1 MQTENSLAVTSFDH
15 FTLIVDDLDA
25 SREFYVDF
33 LGMTE
38 SPRPDFKFPG
48 AWFEIGAV
56 QIHVTCSSDR
66 AGLAGWGDRHVKS
79 ISRGHHFAFTVKNFD
94 DAMSVINSLGLKI
107 GDGPKCRPDGA
118 KQVYIY
124 DPDGH
129 LVEICSSVA

>member
-1 MQTENSLAVTSFDH
+1 MKTENSLTVTSFDH
-15 FTLIVDDLDA
+15 ITLIVDDLDA

-38 SPRPDFKFPG
+38 SPRPDFEFPG
-48 AWFEIGAV
+48 AWFEIGTV
-56 QIHVTCSSDR
+56 QIHVTCASEL

-79 ISRGHHFAFTVKNFD
+79 ISRGHHFAFTVNDFD
-94 DAMSVINSLGLKI
+94 DAMSVINSRGLKI